1 MLNLTV
7 RSKLFGGFGLSV
19 AALLAVSW
27 LGYSGLQ
34 TASNYF
40 DDYRAAAR
48 QSLVISESATIL
60 TEARLAVVRYALA
73 PNDTDGQRAEKLLSD
88 LKASKAKVSQFF
100 AGSPQL
106 AELQALESDVVA
118 YERAFLDF
126 RTSNA
131 TALKGLEG
139 LQKEGAE
146 FRALLTDTIEEAIA
160 EDNAAVLAAAARTM
174 QEFLLARVF
183 MERYG
188 LGANP
193 ADLTTAQTRYANVE
207 PLLKT
212 LASAQQSAKLSQ
224 LTGKLGA
231 EFEQVRQQAA
241 AVETGVAAQQ
251 EALTERIFK
260 IGPAISTAYQK
271 ITDEVVAVQNDIGP
285 KASAGI
291 SSTLSTT
298 LTLASIF
305 TLVMT
310 GIAVFLG
317 MSISRAIKA
326 ITDCMKAVA
335 AGNLTMKVFGSGRT
349 DEIGEMAA
357 AVEVFQANGI
367 EKERLES
374 EQAAVKGQQEAE
386 RRRIM
391 NELADSFERAVGGI
405 VETVSAA
412 AQEMQAAA
420 NTLSASAEETA
431 QQSTAVSA
439 ASEEAAANVQT
450 VASATEQLAA
460 SVNEIGRR
468 AEESSSM
475 SQQAV
480 GDTQTASERIAFLSS
495 ASQKIGD
502 VLNMIS
508 EIAGQT
514 NLLALN
520 ATIEAARA
528 GEAGRGFAVVASEVK
543 ALAEQTSRA
552 TQEISG
558 QIAEIQSATS
568 ASVDA
573 IQNVGDT
580 IAKLNSIAATIA
592 AAVEEQNAATSE
604 IARNVQQASA
614 GTVEVSSNITGVS
627 RAAEETGAAASQVLG
642 SAGGLAKDADTLKM
656 EVTRFIAQ
664 VRAA

>member
-1 MLNLTV
+1 MGISV
-7 RSKLFGGFGLSV
+7 RTKLFSGFGLSV
-19 AALLAVSW
+19 AAVIAVSYI
-27 LGYSGLQ
+27 GYDGLQ
-34 TASNYF
+34 LAARYFAQYRSAAIQSEVVSEVSASLTEMRLAIVRFMAQPTSDSAAKADDAIEKLKNVKAQAAESLANAPLYTELRDAERSVDRYIETFVSFRAETAKAGENVKAIQTANTEFNTLLSQVIADSIVGQNAQVATAAVRAQEQFLLSRLYIARYGLTAGGS
-40 DDYRAAAR
+40 DLEQVKTRYAAAEEQLKAAADAS
-48 QSLVISESATIL
+48 QSPGLAQQTARLLPAFDKVKAQGAVFEASVKAADLKRMEIL
-60 TEARLAVVRYALA
+60 TEVGPATSAAY
-73 PNDTDGQRAEKLLSD
+73 
-88 LKASKAKVSQFF
+88 
-100 AGSPQL
+100 
-106 AELQALESDVVA
+106 QA
-118 YERAFLDF
+118 
-126 RTSNA
+126 
-131 TALKGLEG
+131 
-139 LQKEGAE
+139 
-146 FRALLTDTIEEAIA
+146 IE
-160 EDNAAVLAAAARTM
+160 DKVLAA
-174 QEFLLARVF
+174 QNE
-183 MERYG
+183 
-188 LGANP
+188 
-193 ADLTTAQTRYANVE
+193 
-207 PLLKT
+207 
-212 LASAQQSAKLSQ
+212 
-224 LTGKLGA
+224 
-231 EFEQVRQQAA
+231 
-241 AVETGVAAQQ
+241 
-251 EALTERIFK
+251 
-260 IGPAISTAYQK
+260 IGPI
-271 ITDEVVAVQNDIGP
+271 
-285 KASAGI
+285 ASAGI
-291 SSTLSTT
+291 EGTISTT
-298 LTLASIF
+298 LTLAVIF
-305 TLVMT
+305 TLVMAA
-310 GIAVFLG
+310 IALFLG
-317 MSISRAIKA
+317 TSISRAIKA

-335 AGNLTMKVFGSGRT
+335 GGNLTMKVFGSGRS

-367 EKERLES
+367 EKERLER

-405 VETVSAA
+405 VETVSSA

-439 ASEEAAANVQT
+439 ASEEAATNVQT

-468 AEESSSM
+468 AEESSNM
-475 SQQAV
+475 SHRAV

-502 VLNMIS
+502 VLGMIS
-508 EIAGQT
+508 DIAGQT

-528 GEAGRGFAVVASEVK
+528 GEAGKGFAVVATEVK

-558 QIAEIQSATS
+558 QIAEIQAATS

-580 IAKLNSIAATIA
+580 VAQMNGIAATIA

-614 GTVEVSSNITGVS
+614 GTAEVSANITGVS
-627 RAAEETGAAASQVLG
+627 RAAEETGTAASQVLG
-642 SAGGLAKDADTLKM
+642 SAGGLARDAEMLKM
-656 EVTRFIAQ
+656 EVARFIAQ

>member
-1 MLNLTV
+1 MDLTV
-7 RSKLFGGFGLSV
+7 RAKLFGGFGLSV
-19 AALLAVSW
+19 AALLAVSYI
-27 LGYSGLQ
+27 GYSGLD
-34 TASNYF
+34 TAAGYF
-40 DDYRAAAR
+40 TDYRQAAR
-48 QSLVISESATIL
+48 RSVVITDSSSSF
-60 TEARLAVVRYALA
+60 TELRLAAVRYMGTPTSDNAAKADAALA
-73 PNDTDGQRAEKLLSD
+73 EFME
-88 LKASKAKVSQFF
+88 AKGRVNGSFS
-100 AGSPQL
+100 GSPL
-106 AELQALESDVVA
+106 EAELRDA
-118 YERAFLDF
+118 ERAADAYVAAF
-126 RTSNA
+126 NEY
-131 TALKGLEG
+131 K
-139 LQKEGAE
+139 
-146 FRALLTDTIEEAIA
+146 AIIGGA
-160 EDNAAVLAAAARTM
+160 EDNVKAMQAASGAFSQALAKVIAQSISEQNADVAGAATQGLEQFMAARIFMARFGFNASQADLDQVQTRFAATDQFLKTAAGAAQSASLGKQTAELLPAFEKVKEQAGLFKTGVLAGDAKRT
-174 QEFLLARVF
+174 EI
-183 MERYG
+183 
-188 LGANP
+188 
-193 ADLTTAQTRYANVE
+193 QTRLG
-207 PLLKT
+207 PS
-212 LASAQQSAKLSQ
+212 ASAEYLD
-224 LTGKLGA
+224 
-231 EFEQVRQQAA
+231 
-241 AVETGVAAQQ
+241 VENK
-251 EALTERIFK
+251 AL
-260 IGPAISTAYQK
+260 
-271 ITDEVVAVQNDIGP
+271 AVQNEIGP

-291 SSTLSTT
+291 EGTISTT
-298 LTLASIF
+298 LTLAAIF
-305 TLVMT
+305 TLVMAA
-310 GIAVFLG
+310 IALFLG
-317 MSISRAIKA
+317 TSISRAIKA

-335 AGNLTMKVFGSGRT
+335 AGNLTMKVFGSGRS

-367 EKERLES
+367 EKERLER
-374 EQAAVKGQQEAE
+374 EQAAVKDLQEAE

-405 VETVSAA
+405 VNTVSSA

-439 ASEEAAANVQT
+439 ASEEAATNVQT

-468 AEESSSM
+468 AEESSNM
-475 SQQAV
+475 SHRAV

-502 VLNMIS
+502 VLGMIS
-508 EIAGQT
+508 DIAGQT

-528 GEAGRGFAVVASEVK
+528 GEAGKGFAVVATEVK

-558 QIAEIQSATS
+558 QIAEIQAATS

-580 IAKLNSIAATIA
+580 VAQMNGIAATIA

-614 GTVEVSSNITGVS
+614 GTAEVSANITGVS

-642 SAGGLAKDADTLKM
+642 SAGGLARDAEMLKM
-656 EVTRFIAQ
+656 EVARFIAQ

>member
-1 MLNLTV
+1 MAKAGENV
-7 RSKLFGGFGLSV
+7 K
-19 AALLAVSW
+19 AI
-27 LGYSGLQ
+27 Q
-34 TASNYF
+34 TAN
-40 DDYRAAAR
+40 
-48 QSLVISESATIL
+48 
-60 TEARLAVVRYALA
+60 TEF
-73 PNDTDGQRAEKLLSD
+73 NTLLSQIIAD
-88 LKASKAKVSQFF
+88 SITGQNAQV
-100 AGSPQL
+100 
-106 AELQALESDVVA
+106 
-118 YERAFLDF
+118 
-126 RTSNA
+126 A
-131 TALKGLEG
+131 TA
-139 LQKEGAE
+139 AV
-146 FRALLTDTIEEAIA
+146 RA
-160 EDNAAVLAAAARTM
+160 
-174 QEFLLARVF
+174 QEQFLLSRLYIA
-183 MERYG
+183 RYG
-188 LGANP
+188 LTAGGS
-193 ADLTTAQTRYANVE
+193 DLEQVKTRYAAAE
-207 PLLKT
+207 EQLKAAADAPQSPELAQQTAGLLPAFGKVKAQGALFEASVKAADSKRMEILT
-212 LASAQQSAKLSQ
+212 QVGPATSAVYQAIEDKVLAS
-224 LTGKLGA
+224 
-231 EFEQVRQQAA
+231 
-241 AVETGVAAQQ
+241 
-251 EALTERIFK
+251 
-260 IGPAISTAYQK
+260 
-271 ITDEVVAVQNDIGP
+271 QNEIGP
-285 KASAGI
+285 KAQAGI
-291 SSTLSTT
+291 DNTLSTT
-298 LTLASIF
+298 LTLAAIF
-305 TLVMT
+305 TLVMSA
-310 GIAVFLG
+310 IAVFLG
-317 MSISRAIKA
+317 TSIARAIKA
-326 ITDCMKAVA
+326 ITDCMRAVA
-335 AGNLTMKVFGSGRT
+335 AGDLTMKVFGSGRS

-367 EKERLES
+367 EKERLER
-374 EQAAVKGQQEAE
+374 EQAAVKDQQEAE

-405 VETVSAA
+405 VDTVSAA

-475 SQQAV
+475 SQRAV

-502 VLNMIS
+502 VLGMIS
-508 EIAGQT
+508 DIAGQT

-528 GEAGRGFAVVASEVK
+528 GEAGKGFAVVATEVK

-558 QIAEIQSATS
+558 QIAEIQAATN

-573 IQNVGDT
+573 IGNVGET
-580 IAKLNSIAATIA
+580 IATLNSIAATIA

-642 SAGGLAKDADTLKM
+642 SASGLARDAETLKT
-656 EVTRFIAQ
+656 EVARFIAQ

>member
-34 TASNYF
+34 TAADYF
-40 DDYRAAAR
+40 SEYRSAAR
-48 QSLVISESATIL
+48 QSVSVSDVTGQL
-60 TEARLAVVRYALA
+60 TESRLAIARYAIVPTKDFGEQADALIA
-73 PNDTDGQRAEKLLSD
+73 EAVESKKKLND
-88 LKASKAKVSQFF
+88 FM
-100 AGSPQL
+100 AGSSYGSEIQAIDPL
-106 AELQALESDVVA
+106 MAEYQSAFKDYRIALDDANEDVG
-118 YERAFLDF
+118 
-126 RTSNA
+126 NI
-131 TALKGLEG
+131 
-139 LQKEGAE
+139 QKLGSE
-146 FRALLTDTIEEAIA
+146 FRAMLTAVVDQAIKD
-160 EDNAAVLAAAARTM
+160 DNA
-174 QEFLLARVF
+174 
-183 MERYG
+183 
-188 LGANP
+188 
-193 ADLTTAQTRYANVE
+193 
-207 PLLKT
+207 
-212 LASAQQSAKLSQ
+212 
-224 LTGKLGA
+224 
-231 EFEQVRQQAA
+231 QAI
-241 AVETGVAAQQ
+241 GVAAR
-251 EALTERIFK
+251 LTENFLVGRVFVERYAFNSSATDLAEARSRYGRVPALINEFK
-260 IGPAISTAYQK
+260 TLEQSPALAKISSGLESKFSEVILKVDELEGGITARQNALVQRVFKTGPQISAAFSQVTDNVVAHQNEIGPMAQ
-271 ITDEVVAVQNDIGP
+271 
-285 KASAGI
+285 AGI
-291 SSTLSTT
+291 NRTLTTT
-298 LTLASIF
+298 LTLAAIF
-305 TLVMT
+305 TLVMSA
-310 GIAVFLG
+310 IAVFLG
-317 MSISRAIKA
+317 TSIARAINA
-326 ITDCMKAVA
+326 ITGCMRAVA
-335 AGNLTMKVFGSGRT
+335 AGDLTMKVFGSGRS
-349 DEIGEMAA
+349 DEIGEMAS
-357 AVEVFQANGI
+357 AVEVFQVNGI
-367 EKERLES
+367 EKERLER

-405 VETVSAA
+405 VNTVSAA

-450 VASATEQLAA
+450 VASATEQLSA
-460 SVNEIGRR
+460 SVSEIGRR

-475 SQQAV
+475 SQRAV

-502 VLNMIS
+502 VLGMIS

-528 GEAGRGFAVVASEVK
+528 GEAGKGFAVVATEVK

-558 QIAEIQSATS
+558 QIAEIQAATS

-580 IAKLNSIAATIA
+580 IAKLNGIAATIA

-642 SAGGLAKDADTLKM
+642 SAGGLAKDAETLKM